1 MRFRTTVSVTAL
13 LASALLIAAA
23 IPSLSASSRAPTSSP
38 KALAFD
44 GSRAETELFMRYNRT
59 IKMTTEQEARWREAL
74 GEMRAPC
81 CDSFSAATCCCE
93 CNLARSIWGL
103 AKFMVVMEDASASEV
118 RSTVERWLS
127 VANPNGFDGNS
138 CSSGR
143 CGKSFRD
150 SGCGGMSEDRLVH

>member
-1 MRFRTTVSVTAL
+1 MRFRTTVSVTAFLVSTL
-13 LASALLIAAA
+13 LVAAA
-23 IPSLSASSRAPTSSP
+23 LPSLSASGTTSPSS
-38 KALAFD
+38 KTLEFD

-103 AKFMVVMEDASASEV
+103 AKFMVVMQDASAAEV
-118 RSTVERWLS
+118 RATVERWLS

-138 CSSGR
+138 CASGR
-143 CGKSFRD
+143 CGRSFRD